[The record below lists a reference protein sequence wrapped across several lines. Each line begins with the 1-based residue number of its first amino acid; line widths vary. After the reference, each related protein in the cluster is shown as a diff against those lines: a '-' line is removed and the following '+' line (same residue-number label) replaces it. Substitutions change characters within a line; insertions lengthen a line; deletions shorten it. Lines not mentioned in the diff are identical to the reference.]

1 MPPLY
6 RMLDALPPD
15 YGPSVVAIGNFD
27 GVHLG
32 HRRILDVTVR
42 HAAENGWRSAAL
54 TFDPHPA
61 RVLAPDRAPPVMSTL
76 EQRAEIFAELGVD
89 DVVVMGFDRK
99 VAALSPAEF
108 VSQALVERLAVRRV
122 IVGENFRFGR
132 NGAGD
137 IATLDELG
145 RKLGFR
151 VEAVAPVEV
160 SGRIVS
166 SSRIRMAVS
175 EGRISDAQGLLGRWF
190 ALRGQVVPGHGI
202 GSKQTV
208 PTLNLQPDSELLPAD
223 GVYITRTLDRG
234 GTRRWRSVT
243 NVGVRPTFGG
253 DNRTVETHLLDELE
267 GFTPERIEVQ
277 FLRRIREEKRFES
290 SVELRQQILE
300 DLAEAERYFA
310 ETARPRS

>member
-1 MPPLY
+1 
-6 RMLDALPPD
+6 
-15 YGPSVVAIGNFD
+15 
-27 GVHLG
+27 
-32 HRRILDVTVR
+32 
-42 HAAENGWRSAAL
+42 
-54 TFDPHPA
+54 
-61 RVLAPDRAPPVMSTL
+61 
-76 EQRAEIFAELGVD
+76 
-89 DVVVMGFDRK
+89 
-99 VAALSPAEF
+99 
-108 VSQALVERLAVRRV
+108 
-122 IVGENFRFGR
+122 
-132 NGAGD
+132 
-137 IATLDELG
+137 
-145 RKLGFR
+145 
-151 VEAVAPVEV
+151 
-160 SGRIVS
+160 
-166 SSRIRMAVS
+166 MAVS